1 MEKNY
6 KYSSNHGFDLDVT
19 IGKFAEQANG
29 ECYIR
34 SGDTSLLVTAVASE
48 KPREGIDFFPL
59 ICDFQEKLY
68 AVGKIPGGFL
78 KREGKA
84 SDEATLISRQMDRP
98 LRPLFPENYYNDVQ
112 VIATVLSMDEDNKPD
127 CLSTIGASI
136 ALGISDI
143 PFNGP
148 VAAVSVGFVDG
159 NFIINPNEEQRE
171 KSLLDLTVAGSK
183 DAINMVEAGANEL
196 TEDQMLEAM
205 LLAHEEIGHI
215 CEFTQLIID
224 EIGKEKNLVEVI
236 VPSELEEKIIAEF
249 SEDIKGSIRTT
260 DKMERG
266 EAMFNIEEAAK
277 ERFLEEYPDSE
288 DEIHRVIDDIMKK
301 EVRRMIS
308 IDKIRPDGR
317 EMKEIRPLSAEV
329 GTLPRVHGSGLFK
342 RGQTQVLSVVTLG
355 STADVQIIDG
365 LNRKEIQK
373 RYMHQ
378 YNFPPFS
385 VGDVKPLR
393 APGRREIGHGHLAER
408 ALIPVLPDP
417 SEFPYTIR
425 VVSEVLSSNGSS
437 SQASICGSTL
447 SLMDAGVPIKKPVAG
462 IAMGLIK
469 EEDSI
474 SILTDIQGLEDH
486 LGDMD
491 FKVAGTRD
499 GITALQMDMKISGI
513 TREVLEE
520 SLDNAKEARMQIL
533 DLIDKTIES
542 PREDISDFAPRLFT
556 IDIDPEKVRD
566 VIGSGGKTINKII
579 DETGVTIETEDDGH
593 ITVASVDGESGKRA
607 IEMIKSIVTDPKA
620 GDVYTGK
627 VTRIM
632 NFGAFVEIAIG
643 KEGLL
648 HISQIDHK
656 RVEKVEDILNVG
668 DEVTVKVTEID
679 RQGRINLSRKALLE
693 KPEGSES
700 DDKDDHRQRRDNK
713 RRNDKSEAWPADEDP
728 RNLNN

>member
-29 ECYIR
+29 ECYIKC
-34 SGDTSLLVTAVASE
+34 GDTSLLVTAVASE

-112 VIATVLSMDEDNKPD
+112 VIATVFSMDEDNKPD

-148 VAAVSVGFVDG
+148 VAAVSVGYVDG
-159 NFIINPNEEQRE
+159 EYIINPNEAQRE
-171 KSLLDLTVAGSK
+171 KSLLELTVAGSK

-196 TEDQMLEAM
+196 TEDKMLEAM
-205 LLAHEEIGHI
+205 LIAHEEIGHI
-215 CEFTQLIID
+215 CDFIQTIID
-224 EIGKEKNLVEVI
+224 EIGKEKNMVEVI
-236 VPSELEEKIIAEF
+236 VPSELEEKIIEEY
-249 SEDIKGSIRTT
+249 SEAIKGSIRTT

-266 EAMFNIEEAAK
+266 EAIFNIEEAAK
-277 ERFLEEYPDSE
+277 EKFLEDYPESE

-317 EMKEIRPLSAEV
+317 QMKEIRPLSAEV

-355 STADVQIIDG
+355 SPADVQIIDG

-385 VGDVKPLR
+385 VGDIKPLR
-393 APGRREIGHGHLAER
+393 APGRREIGHGRLAER
-408 ALIPVLPDP
+408 ALIPVLPEL

-520 SLDNAKEARMQIL
+520 SLANAKEARMQIL
-533 DLIDKTIES
+533 DLIESTIEN
-542 PREDISDFAPRLFT
+542 PREDISEFAPRLFT

-656 RVEKVEDILNVG
+656 RVGKVEDVLSVG
-668 DEVTVKVTEID
+668 DEVKVEVTEID
-679 RQGRINLSRKALLE
+679 KQGRINLSRKALLP
-693 KPEGSES
+693 KPERDE
-700 DDKDDHRQRRDNK
+700 RQERKERPRK
-713 RRNDKSEAWPADEDP
+713 QEAWPADEDP
-728 RNLNN
+728 RDHNN

>member
-6 KYSSNHGFDLDVT
+6 KYSSNHGFDLEVT

-29 ECYIR
+29 ECYIK

-112 VIATVLSMDEDNKPD
+112 VIATVFSMDEDNKPD

-148 VAAVSVGFVDG
+148 VAALSVGYVDG
-159 NFIINPNEEQRE
+159 EYIINPNEEQRE
-171 KSLLDLTVAGSK
+171 KSLLELTVAGSK

-196 TEDQMLEAM
+196 TEDKMLEAM
-205 LLAHEEIGHI
+205 LIAHEEIGHI
-215 CEFTQLIID
+215 CDFIQTIID
-224 EIGKEKNLVEVI
+224 EIGKEKNMVEVI
-236 VPSELEEKIIAEF
+236 VPSELEEKIIAEY
-249 SEDIKGSIRTT
+249 SEAIKGSIRTT

-266 EAMFNIEEAAK
+266 EAIFNIEEAAK
-277 ERFLEEYPDSE
+277 EKFLEDYPESE

-317 EMKEIRPLSAEV
+317 QMKEIRPLSAEV

-355 STADVQIIDG
+355 SPADVQIIDG

-385 VGDVKPLR
+385 VGDIKPLR
-393 APGRREIGHGHLAER
+393 APGRREIGHGRLAER
-408 ALIPVLPDP
+408 ALIPVLPEL

-520 SLDNAKEARMQIL
+520 SLANAKEARMQIL
-533 DLIDKTIES
+533 DLIESTIQN
-542 PREDISDFAPRLFT
+542 PREDISDYAPRLFT

-656 RVEKVEDILNVG
+656 RVGKVEDVLSVG
-668 DEVTVKVTEID
+668 DEVKVEVTEID
-679 RQGRINLSRKALLE
+679 KQGRINLSRKALLP
-693 KPEGSES
+693 KPEKEEREERG
-700 DDKDDHRQRRDNK
+700 DRPRKQ
-713 RRNDKSEAWPADEDP
+713 EAWPADEDP
-728 RNLNN
+728 RNHNN

>member
-1 MEKNY
+1 MIKNY
-6 KYSSNHGFDLDVT
+6 NYTSKNGYELEVT

-29 ECYIR
+29 ACYIK

-48 KPREGIDFFPL
+48 KPRDGIDFFPL

-78 KREGKA
+78 RREGKA
-84 SDEATLISRQMDRP
+84 SDGATLIARQMDRP

-112 VIATVLSMDEDNKPD
+112 VIATVLSMDHDHLPD
-127 CLSTIGASI
+127 PLTTIGASI

-143 PFNGP
+143 PFDGP
-148 VAAVSVGFVDG
+148 VGACMVGKVDG
-159 NFIINPNEEQRE
+159 KLIVNPKEEDRK
-171 KSLLDLTVAGSK
+171 KSDLELTVAGK
-183 DAINMVEAGANEL
+183 KGAINMVEAGANEL
-196 TEDQMLEAM
+196 DEAEMLEAM
-205 LLAHEEIGHI
+205 LLA
-215 CEFTQLIID
+215 LD
-224 EIGKEKNLVEVI
+224 EIGDISDFIQTIIDDIGKDKKEVEPHQETELDRLI
-236 VPSELEEKIIAEF
+236 SENFEEE
-249 SEDIKGSIRTT
+249 IKSSIRTT
-260 DKMERG
+260 DKTER
-266 EAMFNIEEAAK
+266 EDNIFRIEEEAK
-277 ERFLEEYPDSE
+277 EKFLEAYPESE
-288 DEIHRVIDDIMKK
+288 DEIHRRIDDIMKK

-317 EMKEIRPLSAEV
+317 DLKEIRPLSAEV
-329 GTLPRVHGSGLFK
+329 EVLPRVHGSGLFQ

-355 STADVQIIDG
+355 SPADSQIIDG
-365 LNRKEIQK
+365 LNVEDIQK

-378 YNFPPFS
+378 YNFPPFC
-385 VGDVKPLR
+385 VGDVRPLR
-393 APGRREIGHGHLAER
+393 GPGRREIGHGHLAER
-408 ALIPVLPDP
+408 ALVPVLPD
-417 SEFPYTIR
+417 EKDFPYTIR

-469 EEDSI
+469 EDDSI

-513 TREVLEE
+513 TKEVLEQ
-520 SLDNAKEARMQIL
+520 SLADAKDARFRIL
-533 DLIDKTIES
+533 DVIEAAIDK
-542 PREDISDFAPRLFT
+542 PREELSEYAPRLYT
-556 IDIDPEKVRD
+556 IDIDPDKVRD

-579 DETGVTIETEDDGH
+579 DATGVKIDTEDDGH
-593 ITVASVDGESGKRA
+593 ITVASDNGASGKKA
-607 IEMIKSIVTDPKA
+607 IEMIKAIVTDPKP
-620 GDVYTGK
+620 GDVYEGK
-627 VTRIM
+627 VVRIM

-648 HISQIDHK
+648 HISQIAHH
-656 RVEKVEDILNVG
+656 RVGKVEDELAIG
-668 DEVTVKVTEID
+668 DTVKVKVTEID

-693 KPEGSES
+693 KPE
-700 DDKDDHRQRRDNK
+700 
-713 RRNDKSEAWPADEDP
+713 AWPVDESPYKNEKKDQ
-728 RNLNN
+728 N

>member
-1 MEKNY
+1 MVKTY
-6 KYSSNHGFDLDVT
+6 KYTSKLGKDFEVT

-34 SGDTSLLVTAVASE
+34 SGDTSMLVTAVASE

-78 KREGKA
+78 RREGKS

-112 VIATVLSMDEDNKPD
+112 IIATVLSMDEDNLPD
-127 CLSTIGASI
+127 PLTTIGASI

-143 PFNGP
+143 PFDGP
-148 VAAVSVGFVDG
+148 VGACMVGKVGDKL
-159 NFIINPNEEQRE
+159 IINPNKEERE
-171 KSLLDLTVAGSK
+171 KSTLELTVAGK
-183 DAINMVEAGANEL
+183 KGAINMVEAGANEL
-196 TEDQMLEAM
+196 SESDMLEAM
-205 LLAHEEIGHI
+205 LLALEEIGHI
-215 CEFTQLIID
+215 SDFIQTIID
-224 EIGKEKNLVEVI
+224 DIGKEKAEV
-236 VPSELEEKIIAEF
+236 SEIEETELDRLISKDFEQ
-249 SEDIKGSIRTT
+249 DIKDSIRTT
-260 DKMERG
+260 DKTER
-266 EAMFNIEEAAK
+266 EDNIFRIEEEAK
-277 ERFLEEYPDSE
+277 AKYLEEYPESE
-288 DEIHRVIDDIMKK
+288 DEIHRRIDNIMKK

-317 EMKEIRPLSAEV
+317 DLTEIRPLSAEA
-329 GTLPRVHGSGLFK
+329 GLLPRVHGSGLFK

-355 STADVQIIDG
+355 SPADVQIIDG
-365 LNRKEIQK
+365 LNREEITK

-378 YNFPPFS
+378 YNFPPFC
-385 VGDVKPLR
+385 VGDVRPLR
-393 APGRREIGHGHLAER
+393 GPGRREIGHGRLAER
-408 ALIPVLPDP
+408 ALVPVLPDE

-469 EEDSI
+469 EDDSI

-513 TREVLEE
+513 TREVLEK
-520 SLDNAKEARMQIL
+520 SLADAHDARMRIL
-533 DLIDKTIES
+533 DVIETAIKS
-542 PREDISDFAPRLFT
+542 PRADISDYAPRLYT

-579 DETGVTIETEDDGH
+579 DATGVKIETEDDGH
-593 ITVASVDGESGKRA
+593 ITVASDNGESGKKA
-607 IEMIKSIVTDPKA
+607 IEMIKAIVTDPKP
-620 GDVYTGK
+620 GDIYTGK
-627 VTRIM
+627 VVRIM

-648 HISQIDHK
+648 HISQIDHH
-656 RVEKVEDILNVG
+656 RVEKVEDVLSVG
-668 DEVTVKVTEID
+668 DEVKVKVTEID

-693 KPEGSES
+693 KPE
-700 DDKDDHRQRRDNK
+700 
-713 RRNDKSEAWPADEDP
+713 AWPVDESPYKKNKDK
-728 RNLNN
+728 

>member
-1 MEKNY
+1 MVKTY
-6 KYSSNHGFDLDVT
+6 KYTSKLGKDFEVT

-34 SGDTSLLVTAVASE
+34 SGDTSMLVTAVASE

-78 KREGKA
+78 RREGKS

-112 VIATVLSMDEDNKPD
+112 IIATVLSMDEDNLPD
-127 CLSTIGASI
+127 PLTTIGASI

-143 PFNGP
+143 PFDGP
-148 VAAVSVGFVDG
+148 VGACMVGKVGDKL
-159 NFIINPNEEQRE
+159 IINPNKEERE
-171 KSLLDLTVAGSK
+171 KSTLELTVAGK
-183 DAINMVEAGANEL
+183 KGAINMVEAGANEL
-196 TEDQMLEAM
+196 SENDMLEAM
-205 LLAHEEIGHI
+205 LLALEEIGHI
-215 CEFTQLIID
+215 SDFIQTIID
-224 EIGKEKNLVEVI
+224 DIGKEKAEV
-236 VPSELEEKIIAEF
+236 SEIEETELDRLISKDFEQ
-249 SEDIKGSIRTT
+249 DIKDSIRTT
-260 DKMERG
+260 DKTER
-266 EAMFNIEEAAK
+266 EDNIFRIEEEAK
-277 ERFLEEYPDSE
+277 AKYLEEYPESE
-288 DEIHRVIDDIMKK
+288 DEIHRRIDNIMKK

-317 EMKEIRPLSAEV
+317 DLTEIRPLSAEA
-329 GTLPRVHGSGLFK
+329 GLLPRVHGSGLFK

-355 STADVQIIDG
+355 SPADVQIIDG
-365 LNRKEIQK
+365 LNREEITK

-378 YNFPPFS
+378 YNFPPFC
-385 VGDVKPLR
+385 VGDVRPLR
-393 APGRREIGHGHLAER
+393 GPGRREIGHGRLAER
-408 ALIPVLPDP
+408 ALVPVLPDE

-469 EEDSI
+469 EDDSI

-513 TREVLEE
+513 TREVLEK
-520 SLDNAKEARMQIL
+520 SLADAHDARMRIL
-533 DLIDKTIES
+533 DVIETAIKS
-542 PREDISDFAPRLFT
+542 PRADISDYAPRLYT

-579 DETGVTIETEDDGH
+579 DATGVKIETEDDGH
-593 ITVASVDGESGKRA
+593 ITVASDNGESGKKA
-607 IEMIKSIVTDPKA
+607 IEMIKSIVTDPKP
-620 GDVYTGK
+620 GDIYTGK
-627 VTRIM
+627 VVRIM

-648 HISQIDHK
+648 HISQIDHH
-656 RVEKVEDILNVG
+656 RVEKVEDVLSVG
-668 DEVTVKVTEID
+668 DEVKVKVTEID

-693 KPEGSES
+693 KPE
-700 DDKDDHRQRRDNK
+700 
-713 RRNDKSEAWPADEDP
+713 AWPVDESPYKKNKDK
-728 RNLNN
+728 

>member
-1 MEKNY
+1 MIKNY
-6 KYSSNHGFDLDVT
+6 KYTSKNGYDFEVT
-19 IGKFAEQANG
+19 IGKYAEQANG
-29 ECYIR
+29 ACFIQ

-78 KREGKA
+78 RREGKA

-112 VIATVLSMDEDNKPD
+112 VIATVLSMDHDHLPD
-127 CLSTIGASI
+127 PLTTIGASI

-148 VAAVSVGFVDG
+148 VGDCMVGKVDG
-159 NFIINPNEEQRE
+159 KLVINPNEEDRK
-171 KSLLDLTVAGSK
+171 KSDLHLTVAGK
-183 DAINMVEAGANEL
+183 KGAINMVEAGANEL
-196 TEDQMLEAM
+196 DESEMLEAM
-205 LLAHEEIGHI
+205 LLA
-215 CEFTQLIID
+215 LD
-224 EIGKEKNLVEVI
+224 EIGDISDFIQTIIDDIGLPKKEVEAHEETELDRLI
-236 VPSELEEKIIAEF
+236 SESF
-249 SEDIKGSIRTT
+249 EDEIKSSIRTT
-260 DKMERG
+260 DKTER
-266 EAMFNIEEAAK
+266 EDNIFRIEEEAK
-277 ERFLEEYPDSE
+277 EKFLADFPETE
-288 DEIHRVIDDIMKK
+288 DEIHRRIDDIMKK

-317 EMKEIRPLSAEV
+317 AMTEIRPLSAEAGV
-329 GTLPRVHGSGLFK
+329 LPRVHGSGLFQ
-342 RGQTQVLSVVTLG
+342 RGQTQVLSIVTLG
-355 STADVQIIDG
+355 SPADSQLIDG
-365 LNRKEIQK
+365 LNIEDVEK

-378 YNFPPFS
+378 YNFPPFC
-385 VGDVKPLR
+385 VGDVRPLR
-393 APGRREIGHGHLAER
+393 GPGRREIGHGHLAER
-408 ALIPVLPDP
+408 ALVPVLPD
-417 SEFPYTIR
+417 EKDFPYTIR

-469 EEDSI
+469 EDDSI

-513 TREVLEE
+513 TEEVLRQ
-520 SLDNAKEARMQIL
+520 SLADAKDARFRIL
-533 DLIDKTIES
+533 DVIES
-542 PREDISDFAPRLFT
+542 AIDAPREELSDYAPRLYT

-566 VIGSGGKTINKII
+566 VIGSGGKNINKII
-579 DETGVTIETEDDGH
+579 DATGVKIETEDDGH
-593 ITVASVDGESGKRA
+593 ITVASNDGTSGKKA
-607 IEMIKSIVTDPKA
+607 IEMIKAIVTDPKP
-620 GDVYTGK
+620 GDVFEGT
-627 VTRIM
+627 VARLM

-648 HISQIDHK
+648 HISQIAHH
-656 RVEKVEDILNVG
+656 RVNKVEDELKVG
-668 DEVTVKVTEID
+668 DKVKVQVTEID

-693 KPEGSES
+693 KPEKSERPE
-700 DDKDDHRQRRDNK
+700 KA
-713 RRNDKSEAWPADEDP
+713 EAWPVDESPYRKDK
-728 RNLNN
+728 

>member
-1 MEKNY
+1 MIKNY
-6 KYSSNHGFDLDVT
+6 KYTSKNGYDFEVT
-19 IGKFAEQANG
+19 IGKYAEQANG
-29 ECYIR
+29 ACFIQ

-78 KREGKA
+78 RREGKA

-112 VIATVLSMDEDNKPD
+112 VIATVLSMDHDHLPD
-127 CLSTIGASI
+127 PLTTIGASI

-148 VAAVSVGFVDG
+148 VGACMVGKVDG
-159 NFIINPNEEQRE
+159 KLVINPNEEDRK
-171 KSLLDLTVAGSK
+171 KSDLHLTVAGK
-183 DAINMVEAGANEL
+183 KGAINMVEAGANEL
-196 TEDQMLEAM
+196 DESEMLEAM
-205 LLAHEEIGHI
+205 LLA
-215 CEFTQLIID
+215 LD
-224 EIGKEKNLVEVI
+224 EIGDISDFIQTIIDDIGLPKKEVEAHEETELDRLI
-236 VPSELEEKIIAEF
+236 SESFEEE
-249 SEDIKGSIRTT
+249 IKSSIRTT
-260 DKMERG
+260 DKTER
-266 EAMFNIEEAAK
+266 EDNIFRIEEEAK
-277 ERFLEEYPDSE
+277 EKFLADFPETE
-288 DEIHRVIDDIMKK
+288 DEIHRRIDDIMKK

-317 EMKEIRPLSAEV
+317 AMTEIRPLSAEAGV
-329 GTLPRVHGSGLFK
+329 LPRVHGSGLFQ
-342 RGQTQVLSVVTLG
+342 RGQTQVLSIVTLG
-355 STADVQIIDG
+355 SPADSQLIDG
-365 LNRKEIQK
+365 LNIEDVEK

-378 YNFPPFS
+378 YNFPPFC
-385 VGDVKPLR
+385 VGDVRPLR
-393 APGRREIGHGHLAER
+393 GPGRREIGHGHLAER
-408 ALIPVLPDP
+408 ALVPVLPD
-417 SEFPYTIR
+417 EKDFPYTIR

-469 EEDSI
+469 EDDSI

-513 TREVLEE
+513 TEEVLRQ
-520 SLDNAKEARMQIL
+520 SLADAKDARFRIL
-533 DLIDKTIES
+533 DVIES
-542 PREDISDFAPRLFT
+542 AIDAPREELSDYAPRLYT

-566 VIGSGGKTINKII
+566 VIGSGGKNINKII
-579 DETGVTIETEDDGH
+579 DATGVKIETEDDGH
-593 ITVASVDGESGKRA
+593 ITVASNDGTSGKKA
-607 IEMIKSIVTDPKA
+607 IEMIKAIVTDPKP
-620 GDVYTGK
+620 GDVFEGT
-627 VTRIM
+627 VVRLM

-648 HISQIDHK
+648 HISQIAHH
-656 RVEKVEDILNVG
+656 RVNKVEDELKVG
-668 DEVTVKVTEID
+668 DKVKVQVTEID

-693 KPEGSES
+693 KPEKSERPE
-700 DDKDDHRQRRDNK
+700 KA
-713 RRNDKSEAWPADEDP
+713 EAWPVDESPYRKDK
-728 RNLNN
+728 

>member
-1 MEKNY
+1 MVKTY
-6 KYSSNHGFDLDVT
+6 KYESKLGKDFEIT

-29 ECYIR
+29 ECYIK

-112 VIATVLSMDEDNKPD
+112 IIATVLSMDEDNLPD
-127 CLSTIGASI
+127 PLTTIGASI

-143 PFNGP
+143 PFDGP
-148 VAAVSVGFVDG
+148 VGACMVGKVGDKL
-159 NFIINPNEEQRE
+159 IINPNKEERE
-171 KSLLDLTVAGSK
+171 KSRLELTVAGK
-183 DAINMVEAGANEL
+183 KGAINMVEAGAKEI
-196 TEDQMLEAM
+196 TEEEMLEAM
-205 LLAHEEIGHI
+205 LLALEEIGNI
-215 CEFTQLIID
+215 SDFIQTIID
-224 EIGKEKNLVEVI
+224 DIGKEKIEVAQVEET
-236 VPSELEEKIIAEF
+236 ELDRKISADFEEE
-249 SEDIKGSIRTT
+249 IKNSIRTT
-260 DKMERG
+260 DKTER
-266 EAMFNIEEAAK
+266 EDNIFNIEEAAK
-277 ERFLEEYPDSE
+277 EKYLEEYPESE
-288 DEIHRVIDDIMKK
+288 DEIHRRIDNIMKK

-317 EMKEIRPLSAEV
+317 DLTEIRPLSAEA
-329 GTLPRVHGSGLFK
+329 GLLQRVHGSGLFQ

-355 STADVQIIDG
+355 SPADVQIIDG
-365 LNRKEIQK
+365 LNREEIQK
-373 RYMHQ
+373 RYIHQ
-378 YNFPPFS
+378 YNFPPFC
-385 VGDVKPLR
+385 VGDVRPLR
-393 APGRREIGHGHLAER
+393 GPGRREIGHGRLAER
-408 ALIPVLPDP
+408 ALLPVLPD
-417 SEFPYTIR
+417 EKDFPYTIR

-447 SLMDAGVPIKKPVAG
+447 SLMDAGVPITKPVAG

-469 EEDSI
+469 EDDSI

-499 GITALQMDMKISGI
+499 GITALQMDMKIDGI

-520 SLDNAKEARMQIL
+520 SLNDAHSARMRIL
-533 DLIDKTIES
+533 DVIES
-542 PREDISDFAPRLFT
+542 AIEKPRSDISDYAPRLFT

-579 DETGVTIETEDDGH
+579 DATGVKIETEDDGH
-593 ITVASVDGESGKRA
+593 ITVASEDGESGKKA
-607 IEMIKSIVTDPKA
+607 IEMIKSIVTDPKP
-620 GDVYTGK
+620 GDIYTGK
-627 VTRIM
+627 VVRIM

-648 HISQIDHK
+648 HISQIDHH
-656 RVEKVEDILNVG
+656 RVEKVEDVLSVG
-668 DEVTVKVTEID
+668 DEVKVKVTEID

-693 KPEGSES
+693 KPE
-700 DDKDDHRQRRDNK
+700 
-713 RRNDKSEAWPADEDP
+713 AWPVDESPYRKDKKDK
-728 RNLNN
+728 